1 MVGIGLFL
9 LYKCNE
15 MNVQQRID
23 ILEKL
28 GNYILSEEAGWAA
41 AKEKASRENNW
52 FIPEFIDTSSRSMA
66 TQYLS
71 RLVLEEV
78 CRSYALPD
86 QPQQVRT
93 VGIVMA
99 GNIPMVGFHD
109 FVTAWLSGHRQK
121 IKLSSKD
128 AVLIRHLAEKII
140 EWAPEAAGQ
149 IEFADMLKGCDAYI
163 ATGSNQSALHFEQ
176 YFGRYPHLIRRNRTG
191 LAVLQ
196 GNESRAELEALA
208 DDVHLYFGLGC
219 RNVTK
224 LYVPQG
230 YDFVPLLEAFRK
242 YSWLGDHHK
251 FKNNYDYQLAV
262 LIINNK
268 YYMTNGTILLYEEPS
283 FFAPISQVNYEYY
296 TDATALPAQLAGHPD
311 IQCITGKGY
320 LPFGQ
325 AQQPGFTDYA
335 DGADTLQ
342 FLRDC

>member
-9 LYKCNE
+9 PYKFSE

-28 GNYILSEEAGWAA
+28 GNYILSEASGWTD
-41 AKEKASRENNW
+41 AKERAYRENNW
-52 FIPEFIDTSSRSMA
+52 FIPEFITLASESIAR
-66 TQYLS
+66 QYLN
-71 RLVLEEV
+71 RAVLEDV
-78 CRSYALPD
+78 TRQYALPA
-86 QPQQVRT
+86 QPQHQRT

-109 FVTAWLSGHRQK
+109 FATAWLSGHRQK

-140 EWAPEAAGQ
+140 EWVPEAADLISFG
-149 IEFADMLKGCDAYI
+149 EMLKGCDAYI

-176 YFGRYPHLIRRNRTG
+176 YFARFPHLIRRNRTG
-191 LAVLQ
+191 IAVLN
-196 GNESRAELEALA
+196 GGETAEDLSRLA

-224 LYVPQG
+224 LYVPKG

-242 YSWLGDHHK
+242 YHWLADHNK
-251 FKNNYDYQLAV
+251 YKNNYDYQLAV

-268 YYMTNGTILLYEEPS
+268 YYMTNESVLLYEDPS
-283 FFAPISQVNYEYY
+283 FFAPISQLNYEYY
-296 TDATALPAQLAGHPD
+296 TDAAALRQQLAGHPD
-311 IQCITGKGY
+311 IQCITGEGF

-325 AQQPGFTDYA
+325 AQCPRFTDYA